1 MNLDEFGGNSA
12 SWISAHDTTDEEFS
26 MSAVLHVKSG
36 VRSYHLYKHECN
48 SSTGGVFKFGHYH
61 HVRCNVWFIVSEKIV
76 GHLPW
81 ESWKT
86 IIVIKLAE
94 STDIGADAA
103 VDEIEI
109 GMYAGSTDV
118 DAGGAE
124 VDAVG
129 ADMDAGVLLRK
140 GITDRGVGHFHGWPT
155 GLFFSILVFFLEG
168 VFHRSM
174 AS

>member
-1 MNLDEFGGNSA
+1 
-12 SWISAHDTTDEEFS
+12 
-26 MSAVLHVKSG
+26 MSAVLHVKSC

-48 SSTGGVFKFGHYH
+48 PSTGGVFKFGHYH
-61 HVRCNVWFIVSEKIV
+61 QVKCSVRFVVSEKIV
-76 GHLPW
+76 GHLPR

-94 STDIGADAA
+94 STDVGADAA
-103 VDEIEI
+103 VDEIGT
-109 GMYAGSTDV
+109 GMYAGSTNV
-118 DAGGAE
+118 DAGGGE
-124 VDAVG
+124 VEAGG
-129 ADMDAGVLLRK
+129 ADMDAGVLLLK

-155 GLFFSILVFFLEG
+155 GLFFSILVFSLEG